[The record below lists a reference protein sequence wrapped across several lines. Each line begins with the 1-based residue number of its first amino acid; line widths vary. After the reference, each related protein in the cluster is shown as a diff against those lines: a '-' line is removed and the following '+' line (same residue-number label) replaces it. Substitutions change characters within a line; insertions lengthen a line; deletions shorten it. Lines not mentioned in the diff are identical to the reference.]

1 MFRFNFRPHQS
12 RHQDIYANL
21 KDFLLNNK
29 EKIWLAEAVCCEH
42 GAEWHISAAECE
54 RRYSIPAATVSQWV
68 HKLHYGIEKHL
79 EAIFWWIFD
88 STQFLCEMDA
98 VETHLLEG
106 DATRNPLT
114 VVGESALAICIM
126 WTHLCNA
133 SGETALPIRLI
144 SMEELDEVILCL
156 HGDWTVPWTHDMC
169 GCICLLYSRKCSLL
183 FLVLSIISSW
193 KCSC

>member
-1 MFRFNFRPHQS
+1 M
-12 RHQDIYANL
+12 I
-21 KDFLLNNK
+21 
-29 EKIWLAEAVCCEH
+29 LAAF
-42 GAEWHISAAECE
+42 
-54 RRYSIPAATVSQWV
+54 TT
-68 HKLHYGIEKHL
+68 HL

-144 SMEELDEVILCL
+144 SMEELDEAIFVAKVT
-156 HGDWTVPWTHDMC
+156 G
-169 GCICLLYSRKCSLL
+169 
-183 FLVLSIISSW
+183 LSHKRMTCVGVYVCFTQGNARSFSW
-193 KCSC
+193 FFR